1 MLRHGVFG
9 FLIPLDWLQ
18 CLKLYAEW
26 ANFRR
31 LFGQQFLLTKRTGWL
46 IHPKAQPLAEGPV
59 ARIADVGTGNGYVMF
74 NLFPTRLSSS
84 PANCWLCLVLCSSFP
99 VLEQPVRSSSSLSFL
114 ARALCVTMSLLL
126 RAPVLAA
133 NPADVVF
140 HVATQEKTRGHLLHL
155 LGLAIRT

>member
-1 MLRHGVFG
+1 
-9 FLIPLDWLQ
+9 
-18 CLKLYAEW
+18 
-26 ANFRR
+26 
-31 LFGQQFLLTKRTGWL
+31 
-46 IHPKAQPLAEGPV
+46 
-59 ARIADVGTGNGYVMF
+59 MF

-84 PANCWLCLVLCSSFP
+84 PASCWLYLVLYSSFP
-99 VLEQPVRSSSSLSFL
+99 VLEQPVSSSSSLSFS

-140 HVATQEKTRGHLLHL
+140 HVATQEKTWGHLLRL